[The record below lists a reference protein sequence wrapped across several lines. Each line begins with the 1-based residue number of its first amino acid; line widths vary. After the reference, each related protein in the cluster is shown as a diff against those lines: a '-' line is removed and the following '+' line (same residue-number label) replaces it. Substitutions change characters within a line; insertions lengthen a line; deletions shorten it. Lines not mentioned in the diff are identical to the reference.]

1 MKYEFCCNFLN
12 KYNSE
17 NCQIYVRRYINL
29 NLPEK
34 IDSFSISSRISRV
47 IHKEKV
53 ISPHVVKQKGK
64 RARKLNFSFEIKI
77 FSVKTACSTFVFSP
91 GSRLHAHGYPK
102 NT

>member
-12 KYNSE
+12 NYNSE

-64 RARKLNFSFEIKI
+64 RQENWILALKYKYFQ
-77 FSVKTACSTFVFSP
+77 
-91 GSRLHAHGYPK
+91 
-102 NT
+102 